1 MKKGMFGF
9 KCILIVAL
17 IVIVGSIV
25 LDKENAE
32 TLKYDG
38 KTYVYLEYRNDLF
51 IYDYITDKEFEVDEI
66 YPIKIGKWDGI
77 YSEGD
82 LYVEK
87 SQIKEAINYYQDDDN
102 YDWYFVYEDGDNER
116 EYPISIDKKE
126 KKYLYDLDNKK
137 KEVTITFDDIKYFG
151 NIKKVSKD
159 KTISGIITLA
169 NVDNKWYWKS
179 EIMKD
184 DLNEYVIALPS
195 SLNKKMIV
203 ENN

>member
-1 MKKGMFGF
+1 MKKGMFLF
-9 KCILIVAL
+9 KCIIVVAL
-17 IVIVGSIV
+17 IVIVGCIV
-25 LDKENAE
+25 FDKND
-32 TLKYDG
+32 TKILKYEG
-38 KTYVYLEYRNDLF
+38 KSYVYLEYRNDLF
-51 IYDYITDKEFEVDEI
+51 LYDYITDKEFEVDEI
-66 YPIKIGKWDGI
+66 YPVKIGKWDGI

-87 SQIKEAINYYQDDDN
+87 SQINEAINYYQDDDN
-102 YDWYFVYEDGDNER
+102 YDWYFVYEVD
-116 EYPISIDKKE
+116 DKEKEKVIAITEDE

-137 KEVTITFDDIKYFG
+137 KEVTITFDEIKYFG

-159 KTISGIITLA
+159 KTVSGIITLA

-195 SLNKKMIV
+195 SLNEKMNITK
-203 ENN
+203 